1 MTRSHAYLLAALA
14 ALSLAAPSLALA
26 DPGDRD
32 RGTQGDFDRRDQQR
46 SDRGDHG
53 YDRQY
58 RGNQD
63 GGDQYSRYQDRGGR
77 DRYHERRRSHWDE
90 HRHNGYMAQGRW
102 FYGPP
107 PAYGYYEPGY
117 RAWSRDQYLATYYRH
132 SFVRDYSGYRLRPPP
147 RGFAWIEAGDSL
159 LLVNIR
165 TGLIMEV
172 VINNW

>member
-14 ALSLAAPSLALA
+14 ALSLAAPSLVLA
-26 DPGDRD
+26 DPGYQDRAAP
-32 RGTQGDFDRRDQQR
+32 GDFVRTHQQG
-46 SDRGDHG
+46 SDRGDQG

-58 RGNQD
+58 EGGQFR
-63 GGDQYSRYQDRGGR
+63 GDQYGGDQDRGGR
-77 DRYHERRRSHWDE
+77 DRYHERRRNHWDE

-117 RAWSRDQYLATYYRH
+117 RAWSRGQYLAPYYRN
-132 SFVRDYSGYRLRPPP
+132 SFIRDYSSYRLRPPP
-147 RGFAWIEAGDSL
+147 RGFAWIRAGDSL
-159 LLVNIR
+159 LLINIR